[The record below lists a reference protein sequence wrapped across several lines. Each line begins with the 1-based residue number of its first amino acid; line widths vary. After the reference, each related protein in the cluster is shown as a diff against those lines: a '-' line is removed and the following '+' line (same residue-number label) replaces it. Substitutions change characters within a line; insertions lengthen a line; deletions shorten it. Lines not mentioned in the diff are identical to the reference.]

1 MSPYFFNFTIG
12 FQNPD
17 KKITMYQIPVAI
29 LVPVASSI
37 LHTIELLHSLVLII
51 IILNKGG
58 LPDRPF
64 YFVLASSFSI
74 SLIIL

>member
-1 MSPYFFNFTIG
+1 
-12 FQNPD
+12 
-17 KKITMYQIPVAI
+17 MYQIPMVI
-29 LVPVASSI
+29 LVPATGSI

-51 IILNKGG
+51 IKINKGG

-64 YFVLASSFSI
+64 YFALASSFSI